1 MALLLLGTMNHLQT
15 HDQAQCCLDG
25 AYVALKPG
33 GLLLI
38 ELQHPHDL
46 FDGSFIKGDFWEAD
60 LEADKQ
66 VILEYGTDD
75 DWFDPVQQV
84 TVAGDTVAQKLPLV
98 HLETEERATPAK
110 SRLLL
115 HLHEVIGVQCGLW
128 CVGVEETSG
137 TECAARE

>member
-1 MALLLLGTMNHLQT
+1 MGAISNVYYSLVNVGLQDEATVDMALLLLGTMNHLQT
-15 HDQAQCCLDG
+15 HDQAQCCLDA

-84 TVAGDTVAQKLPLV
+84 TTFRGYSC
-98 HLETEERATPAK
+98 LET
-110 SRLLL
+110 S
-115 HLHEVIGVQCGLW
+115 
-128 CVGVEETSG
+128 SG
-137 TECAARE
+137 TPGHRGKCHACKVEAVAASA